1 VETTNT
7 AFAHLGRLDRISCFP
22 IGSEEPECGSGVE
35 EKIELALVRIY
46 RFEKRLPVSI
56 ASFGV
61 STDVFEAGD
70 HKKNTFRRLSRRRI
84 TVSG

>member
-1 VETTNT
+1 M
-7 AFAHLGRLDRISCFP
+7 
-22 IGSEEPECGSGVE
+22 GSDEPDCGSGVE
-35 EKIELALVRIY
+35 EWIELALERIY

-70 HKKNTFRRLSRRRI
+70 HKRRI